1 MKIKWRIENAQP
13 EYELLTVAYS
23 NDDGL
28 EYWKNFNPREFSAEE
43 IVSYIE
49 GFAPHV
55 VGFFE
60 RVSARK
66 ADVMEAVPTE
76 GEYEC
81 DAQRIYVGETM
92 PDTVIP
98 EEPEYDPFTQRLE
111 LSEQEAGDPEHS
123 WSIIDKTE
131 EEQLQFMEAVAFENR
146 LRRNQLLLESDFFNF
161 PDACVANVQDW
172 LDYRQALRDVP
183 GQPDFPK
190 KIIWPERPE
199 VVKEETE

>member
-23 NDDGL
+23 NDDGF
-28 EYWKNFNPREFSAEE
+28 EYWKNFNPREFSAAE

-66 ADVMEAVPTE
+66 ADVMDAVPMS

-81 DAQRIYVGETM
+81 DAQRIYVGEVM
-92 PDTVIP
+92 PDTIIP
-98 EEPEYDPFTQRLE
+98 EEPEIDPYTQKLE
-111 LSEQEAGDPEHS
+111 LSEQEPGDPQHS
-123 WSIIDKTE
+123 WLILDKTE
-131 EEQLQFMEAVAFENR
+131 EEQQEFLTMVMADAR
-146 LRRNQLLLESDFFNF
+146 MRRNHLLLESDFFNF

-172 LDYRQALRDVP
+172 LDYRQELRDIPEQP
-183 GQPDFPK
+183 GFPK
-190 KIIWPERPE
+190 KIIWPELPPLI
-199 VVKEETE
+199 KE